1 MISPRNN
8 NNKRI
13 QQMNPTN
20 QPTMTTMTIPTT
32 TKNPAAKSSIL
43 AGGPP
48 SLAPL
53 QPKTA
58 PTPAS
63 GNPRHPQGM
72 SATKANRKSGPPD
85 GKTESGGENPA
96 GTRPAPAAPPAPAIP
111 APDKIYWTCTFPENS
126 QELRKAWAL
135 APHEKPAP
143 HARLTK
149 LKFPTAKKLMAHLR
163 TLGRS
168 PQSVDDSG
176 TRLAT
181 VTLTEHGFNVSL
193 VPSYAA
199 ALQMDRTRKLYYEFV
214 KIGPAYDAMLATMRP
229 DPKPTA
235 KRYAAKLTKLAKE
248 AFAKVP
254 DLKPCPFCRQSDLLE
269 ITGWTNQRP
278 DESEYDGDAVN
289 CHRCDCVVP
298 LAAWQGATPAPTCSP
313 S

>member
-20 QPTMTTMTIPTT
+20 QPTTTTMTTPTT
-32 TKNPAAKSSIL
+32 AKKPAAKSSIL
-43 AGGPP
+43 AGGAPR
-48 SLAPL
+48 LASL
-53 QPKTA
+53 QPKPPA
-58 PTPAS
+58 TPAS
-63 GNPRHPQGM
+63 GNPRDPQGM
-72 SATKANRKSGPPD
+72 SATKANRKSAPPA

-111 APDKIYWTCTFPENS
+111 APDKIYWTCTIPEDS
-126 QELRKAWAL
+126 EEIRKAWKL
-135 APHEKPAP
+135 GPTREKAPHE
-143 HARLTK
+143 RLTN

-199 ALQMDRTRKLYYEFV
+199 AVQMDRTRKLYYEFA
-214 KIGPAYDAMLATMRP
+214 KIGPAYDAMLATKRP
-229 DPKPTA
+229 DPNLTA
-235 KRYAAKLTKLAKE
+235 KRDAAKLAKLTEE
-248 AFAKVP
+248 AFTEVP
-254 DLKPCPFCRQSDLLE
+254 DLKPCPFCRQADLLE
-269 ITGWTNQRP
+269 VTGWTNQRP
-278 DESEYDGDAVN
+278 DGSEYNGDAVN
-289 CHRCDCVVP
+289 CHRCDSVVP
-298 LAAWQGATPAPTCSP
+298 LAAWQGGTEVKP
-313 S
+313 